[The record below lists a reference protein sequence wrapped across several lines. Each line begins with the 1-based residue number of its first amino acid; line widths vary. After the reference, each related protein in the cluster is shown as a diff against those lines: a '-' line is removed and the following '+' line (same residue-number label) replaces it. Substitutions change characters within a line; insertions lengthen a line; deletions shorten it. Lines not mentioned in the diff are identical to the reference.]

1 ALLADIHDLLRGEP
15 APHRD
20 RERLSEPDELSPSEL
35 RVLRYLPTS
44 LTRPEIASELYVS
57 INTVNTHLRNIY
69 SKLGAR
75 DRSSAVQHA
84 RELRLLAKRTH
95 SSYGPSQTA
104 AIEQSPDSGDAG
116 SPDARDDDGVAT
128 TPGLYT
134 IRISGRLGA
143 TALSSL
149 PSIVC
154 ELESGE
160 RVLTGLLEDRSA
172 LFGVIAQIEA
182 LGLELVELR
191 RSEPWRPG
199 RGADAG

>member
-1 ALLADIHDLLRGEP
+1 M
-15 APHRD
+15 
-20 RERLSEPDELSPSEL
+20 
-35 RVLRYLPTS
+35 
-44 LTRPEIASELYVS
+44 
-57 INTVNTHLRNIY
+57 
-69 SKLGAR
+69 
-75 DRSSAVQHA
+75 
-84 RELRLLAKRTH
+84 
-95 SSYGPSQTA
+95 
-104 AIEQSPDSGDAG
+104 
-116 SPDARDDDGVAT
+116 AT

-143 TALSSL
+143 TALSAF
-149 PSIVC
+149 PSMVC

-160 RVLTGLLEDRSA
+160 TVLTGLLEDRSA